1 MTEMENTPHTL
12 FQKAAEAGASDVHLA
27 VGSPILFRIDG
38 DLLPQTKQVVT
49 AAGAESFV
57 KAVLGEAK
65 YKDLRE
71 KREVDASFETKDG
84 TRLRINCHYERDH
97 VGLVARI
104 IPKEIPS
111 LGDLGL
117 TGVIEELCKL
127 EEGLVLFTGPT
138 GEGKSTSLAAIL
150 QHIRGNKSVN
160 IVTLEDPI
168 EFVFP
173 AGEGIVRQ
181 REYGS
186 DFLSFP
192 EAMKHVL
199 RQDPDVVMVGEMR
212 DPETVGAAL
221 TLAETGHLI
230 LATLHTPNT
239 TQTVARIID
248 LFPPHQQSQARSQL
262 SFSLKAVI
270 SQKLIPGKDGG
281 RVALREILLN
291 TPAVAHTIRESR
303 TAELKSVLQTGES
316 VGMLTFEKAAKKLYK
331 DGAITKEIYEAIVEM
346 L

>member
-1 MTEMENTPHTL
+1 MENTPHAL
-12 FQKAAEAGASDVHLA
+12 FSKAAEAGASDVHLA
-27 VGSPILFRIDG
+27 VGSPIMFRIDG
-38 DLLPQTKQVVT
+38 ELQVQTKQVVT

-57 KAVLGEAK
+57 KAVLGETK
-65 YKDLRE
+65 YKELKD

-97 VGLVARI
+97 IGLVARV
-104 IPKEIPS
+104 IPTEIPS
-111 LGDLGL
+111 MEDIGL
-117 TGVIEELCKL
+117 TGTIEQLCNL

-150 QHIRGNKSVN
+150 KHIRETRAVN

-173 AGEGIVRQ
+173 AGDGIIRQ

-192 EAMKHVL
+192 DAMKHVL
-199 RQDPDVVMVGEMR
+199 RQDPDIVMVGEMR

-239 TQTVARIID
+239 VQTVDRIID

-262 SFSLKAVI
+262 SFSLKAIVA
-270 SQKLIPGKDGG
+270 QKLIPGKDGG
-281 RVALREILLN
+281 RTALREILIN
-291 TPAVAHTIRESR
+291 TPAVAHIIRESR
-303 TAELKSVLQTGES
+303 TQELKSVLQTGES
-316 VGMLTFEKAAKKLYK
+316 LGMLTFEKAAKKLYK
-331 DGAITKEIYEAIVEM
+331 EGLITKEVYEAVVE
-346 L
+346 LL